1 VKLAVTL
8 RPCVIVTWQEPV
20 PLQAPDQPV
29 NVWPLAGVAVNVT
42 LVPLLNDALQF
53 PLALP
58 AVIEQLIPPTLEVTL
73 PVPAPLPVTV
83 STGFAEKF
91 ATKERFALA
100 VKV

>member
-1 VKLAVTL
+1 
-8 RPCVIVTWQEPV
+8 
-20 PLQAPDQPV
+20 V
-29 NVWPLAGVAVNVT
+29 NVWPPTGVAVSVT

-73 PVPAPLPVTV
+73 PLPVPLPVTV
-83 STGFAEKF
+83 SNGFAEKL

>member
-1 VKLAVTL
+1 V
-8 RPCVIVTWQEPV
+8 
-20 PLQAPDQPV
+20 QAPDQPV
-29 NVWPLAGVAVNVT
+29 NVWPLTGAAVSVT

-73 PVPAPLPVTV
+73 PLPVPLPVTL

-91 ATKERFALA
+91 AIKDRFPLA
-100 VKV
+100 VNVYVALLETCDPFSVQFTNA